1 MLPLLGAM
9 VCAAFAQQAPDT
21 GFAPP
26 IEEPAYQRG
35 RGPRV
40 AIDEA
45 HHNFHTAAGRYGAF
59 AGLLRRDGYR
69 VTGWNRAFTATALR
83 DTDVLV
89 IANALNAGNVNNW
102 TLPTPSAFTKEEIAA
117 VVEWVRNGGS
127 LLLIADHMPFPGAA
141 MELGKA
147 LGVTFRN
154 SYARSSKRRGGPDL
168 FDRSSGALREH
179 AITKGVDSVATFGG
193 SAFRLDGAGDALL
206 VLDDSFVSWEVKQA
220 SRFPED
226 TPRTPISGWLQGAAF
241 PLGKGRVAVF
251 GEAAMFSAQLAGP
264 EKQPMG
270 MNHPR
275 AEQNPLL
282 LRNLLRWLTSR

>member
-9 VCAAFAQQAPDT
+9 VCAAFAQQVPDT
-21 GFAPP
+21 GFTPP
-26 IEEPAYQRG
+26 IEKPAYQQG
-35 RGPRV
+35 QGPRV

-45 HHNFHTAAGRYGAF
+45 HHNFHTAEGRYGTF

-89 IANALNAGNVNNW
+89 IANALNARNVNNW

-117 VVEWVRNGGS
+117 VVEWVQGDGS

-154 SYARSSKRRGGPDL
+154 SYARSSKRRVGPDI
-168 FDRSSGALREH
+168 FDRDSGALREH

-193 SAFRLDGAGDALL
+193 SAFRLDGAGEALL
-206 VLDDSFVSWEVKQA
+206 VFDDSFVSWEVKQA

-226 TPRTPISGWLQGAAF
+226 TPRTPIEGWLQGAAF
-241 PLGKGRVAVF
+241 PLGKGRIAVF

-275 AEQNPLL
+275 AGQNPLL
-282 LRNLLRWLTSR
+282 LRNLLQWLTSR